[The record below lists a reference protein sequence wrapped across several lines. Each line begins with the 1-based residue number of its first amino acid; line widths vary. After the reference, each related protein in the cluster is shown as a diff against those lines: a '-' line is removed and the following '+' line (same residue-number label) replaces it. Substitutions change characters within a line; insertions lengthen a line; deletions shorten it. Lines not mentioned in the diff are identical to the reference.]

1 MALHKVS
8 YRKETLW
15 SGKLTFI
22 NSDPGFLVLKMTT
35 DTDTDNNTNIKLRV
49 RLIRKKEAN
58 FMKVHTS
65 TTSLNITHQFII
77 FSRNPLITIRELKEE
92 ILSFFSK
99 SYPTWPSLT
108 SAGVRLQ
115 DDSYCDLDD
124 LFLVEDVFD
133 NGSFVNVIYYFPTKP
148 SSVSRLPPSVPSNPV
163 TKSTEI
169 TTLCSAPIPL
179 RKQEIIF
186 DEKKATA
193 VTADATTSATATAIP
208 IIPVVAGNDFV
219 DFYINDVSS
228 SLEDDE
234 EEDTKDTA
242 AITTTA
248 NVTTTTTDDDDED
261 DEEAWS
267 DITPSS
273 TPLPTPLTSL
283 NEELKSI
290 SPIPPS
296 PTGTPIKAPGHKKL
310 RIRKINKRKNRS
322 AKQQHN
328 FTKGLSVLM
337 EKKQQQ
343 QQ

>member
-1 MALHKVS
+1 
-8 YRKETLW
+8 
-15 SGKLTFI
+15 
-22 NSDPGFLVLKMTT
+22 MTT
-35 DTDTDNNTNIKLRV
+35 DTDTNNIKLRI

-77 FSRNPLITIRELKEE
+77 FSRKPLITIQELKEE

-99 SYPTWPSLT
+99 SYPSWPSLT

-133 NGSFVNVIYYFPTKP
+133 NGSFVNVIYYFPSKP
-148 SSVSRLPPSVPSNPV
+148 SSVGPVSVPSNPV
-163 TKSTEI
+163 TKPTEI

-193 VTADATTSATATAIP
+193 NAAEAATAAAVP
-208 IIPVVAGNDFV
+208 IIPVVTVNDFV
-219 DFYINDVSS
+219 DFCTNDTSS
-228 SLEDDE
+228 SLDD
-234 EEDTKDTA
+234 EDTKDTA
-242 AITTTA
+242 AITSAATT
-248 NVTTTTTDDDDED
+248 TTTTTDDDDD

-296 PTGTPIKAPGHKKL
+296 SNGTPIKTPGHKKL

-322 AKQQHN
+322 TKKQHN
-328 FTKGLSVLM
+328 FTKEMSALM
-337 EKKQQQ
+337 DKKQQQ